1 MPEFDLAVIGAGA
14 AGLSVTAVAAQL
26 GLKVA
31 LIERARMGGDCLN
44 TGCVPS
50 KALLAA
56 AHAAQSARA
65 AGRFGVRLPA
75 PVIDWDA
82 VRAHVTA
89 SIAAIAPMDSEARFR
104 ALGATVLRSE
114 ARFLDP
120 DTLGIDGRR
129 LTARRIIIAAGSR
142 AAIPPIPGL
151 DRVPFLT
158 NETLF
163 TPPHSLAHPP
173 AHLLVLGGGP
183 VGLEM
188 AAAHAGLGCRVT
200 LVEAGRIAGR
210 DDPELADGLRRAMIA
225 QGVTLIEG
233 VAVSAVAPGP
243 TLGPTLGPD
252 PGRDPG
258 PDPAPDPGRA
268 LVLADGRRVEGTH
281 LLVAAGRRPNLERAG
296 AGRRPCAPA
305 PAGHRHRRGLRSL
318 TNRRVFAIGDIA
330 DPAGI
335 GPRAFTHVGSYHA
348 AIVIR
353 RALFRLPARL
363 DYAALPRV
371 TYTDARTGPGRPDR
385 GRGPRRRAPRHAAA
399 RAAGRDRPRVAEGEV
414 AGLVKLVIAGNRV
427 LGAGI
432 LAPHAG
438 EMIGQWTLAIAR
450 RVKPAALA
458 GLIVPYP
465 TRAEAGKR
473 APAGTTRRPCSG
485 PHESAGPTADPVA
498 VMRRSPRS
506 PAGSG
511 NATARP
517 KSADPDSLPV
527 MAGPLSPAAC
537 PYGIHLSLPAAVGAL
552 R

>member
-26 GLKVA
+26 GLRVA
-31 LIERARMGGDCLN
+31 LIERDRMGGDCLN

-65 AGRFGVRLPA
+65 AGRFGIRLPE
-75 PVIDWDA
+75 PGIDWDA
-82 VRAHVTA
+82 VRAHVTGT
-89 SIAAIAPMDSEARFR
+89 IAAIAPMDSEARFR
-104 ALGATVLRSE
+104 ALGAEVLRGE

-129 LTARRIIIAAGSR
+129 LTARRIIIATGSR
-142 AAIPPIPGL
+142 AAIPSIPGL
-151 DRVPFLT
+151 DAVPYLT

-163 TPPHSLAHPP
+163 TLTLTP

-200 LVEAGRIAGR
+200 LVEAGRIAPR
-210 DDPELADGLRRAMIA
+210 EDPELADGLRRAIVA
-225 QGVTLIEG
+225 QGVAVIEG
-233 VAVSAVAPGP
+233 ASVAAVEKRGELGGDPAVEPGP
-243 TLGPTLGPD
+243 T
-252 PGRDPG
+252 
-258 PDPAPDPGRA
+258 
-268 LVLADGRRVEGTH
+268 LVLADGRRIAGSH
-281 LLVAAGRRPNLERAG
+281 LLIAAGRRPNLERLALEAG
-296 AGRRPCAPA
+296 NVRAG
-305 PAGHRHRRGLRSL
+305 PAGIVTDRGLRSV

-330 DPAGI
+330 DPLGI

-371 TYTDARTGPGRPDR
+371 IYTTPELAQVGLTE
-385 GRGPRRRAPRHAAA
+385 AEA
-399 RAAGRDRPRVAEGEV
+399 RAAGHRVTLLRAPLAENDRAVAERDV
-414 AGLVKLVIAGNRV
+414 TGLVKLVVAGRRM

-450 RVKPAALA
+450 RVPPAALV
-458 GLIVPYP
+458 GLIAPYP
-465 TRAEAGKR
+465 TRAEVGKR
-473 APAGTTRRPCSG
+473 ALTGLFA
-485 PHESAGPTADPVA
+485 
-498 VMRRSPRS
+498 PRLL
-506 PAGSG
+506 A
-511 NATARP
+511 ART
-517 KSADPDSLPV
+517 KSLVRLLIRLP
-527 MAGPLSPAAC
+527 
-537 PYGIHLSLPAAVGAL
+537 
-552 R
+552 